1 MDDKSIDNMLQVYN
15 SKQEDTWLMN
25 VMQLNMD
32 CIIALQKQKAKN
44 SLSSLTRIKTI
55 VAFAG
60 ILWIWLLVFLL
71 MHSLSMEKIFFVVS
85 VGAIVIFNVYAVIIY
100 FKHIVLIRQ
109 INKSN
114 NITQTQHK
122 LAQLQTSTMHI
133 TRILFL
139 QSPFYTTWFL
149 SVDMLAGTSTGLLI
163 FQCCITAFF
172 TLLSIWLY
180 RNIKYENADKKWF
193 RILFSGKEWTSVT
206 KAIAFMQEIEDF
218 KNDK

>member
-1 MDDKSIDNMLQVYN
+1 
-15 SKQEDTWLMN
+15 
-25 VMQLNMD
+25 
-32 CIIALQKQKAKN
+32 
-44 SLSSLTRIKTI
+44 
-55 VAFAG
+55 
-60 ILWIWLLVFLL
+60 
-71 MHSLSMEKIFFVVS
+71 
-85 VGAIVIFNVYAVIIY
+85 
-100 FKHIVLIRQ
+100 VLIRQ

-149 SVDMLAGTSTGLLI
+149 SVDMLAGTSAGLLI
-163 FQCCITAFF
+163 FQCCITIFF
-172 TLLSIWLY
+172 TLLAIWLY

-193 RILFSGKEWTSVT
+193 KILFSGKEWTSVT
-206 KAIAFMQEIEDF
+206 AAIAFMQEIEDF